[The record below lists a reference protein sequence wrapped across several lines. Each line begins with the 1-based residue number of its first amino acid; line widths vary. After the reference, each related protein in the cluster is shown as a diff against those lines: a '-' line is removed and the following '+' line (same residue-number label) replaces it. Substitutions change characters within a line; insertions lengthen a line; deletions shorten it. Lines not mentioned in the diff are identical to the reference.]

1 MYYIQKIS
9 KSSKLYQSKSIAK
22 GVLSPPPTTVH
33 CISVKYL
40 GCFSVKCIF
49 GRLFGDLQKYQL
61 SRSKRKP
68 RRKWAK
74 EDFHFFF
81 FFFSLLLSHF
91 PVFKRG
97 GHVEVFCI
105 YLSHLLDLWQNSH
118 KRIGFQIHWLDN
130 FHLQMCPVL
139 RIMKMTVSVSFCS
152 KFIAQI
158 KLWKC
163 WF

>member
-1 MYYIQKIS
+1 MPKGFCHPLRPLCTAYPWNIWAVFQSSVFLGDFLVICRNISFPDLKESHRENEQKRIF
-9 KSSKLYQSKSIAK
+9 
-22 GVLSPPPTTVH
+22 T
-33 CISVKYL
+33 
-40 GCFSVKCIF
+40 FS
-49 GRLFGDLQKYQL
+49 
-61 SRSKRKP
+61 
-68 RRKWAK
+68 
-74 EDFHFFF
+74 
-81 FFFSLLLSHF
+81 FFSLFLSHF